1 MGQYIFCC
9 ILTIGS
15 LDYKLWFSIFLLYF
29 DHWFIG
35 LQTMVQYIFL
45 LYFGHWFIGLQT
57 MVQYIF
63 CCILTIGSL
72 DYKLWFSIFF
82 AVF

>member
-1 MGQYIFCC
+1 MVQYIFCC

-35 LQTMVQYIFL
+35 LQTMVQYIF
-45 LYFGHWFIGLQT
+45 
-57 MVQYIF
+57 
-63 CCILTIGSL
+63 
-72 DYKLWFSIFF
+72 

>member
-1 MGQYIFCC
+1 MVQYIFTVFWPLVHWTTNYGSVYFCC

-35 LQTMVQYIFL
+35 LQTMVQYIF
-45 LYFGHWFIGLQT
+45 
-57 MVQYIF
+57 
-63 CCILTIGSL
+63 CCILTIGLL

-82 AVF
+82 TVF